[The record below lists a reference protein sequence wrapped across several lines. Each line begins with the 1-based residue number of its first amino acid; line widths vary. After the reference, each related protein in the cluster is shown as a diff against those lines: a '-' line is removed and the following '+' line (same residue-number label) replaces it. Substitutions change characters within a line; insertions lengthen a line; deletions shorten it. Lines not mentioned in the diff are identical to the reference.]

1 MTVYGQ
7 IPGVQ
12 IETTAVGVGDV
23 TVGTESVLTLVGVGA
38 TDASAS
44 TNEPVRLESRS
55 TVVDQF
61 GEGSDVLVAYDQA
74 IANGANPS
82 YIYGIRASTSSSLA
96 TLDTSSGELSEIPIS
111 DKSRIDFNP
120 DSADGTVQFSYETGD
135 DIPVP
140 SNSSTVHLNPA
151 TGAYELD
158 GSGSSP
164 ELDYPVVDWDSAIRA
179 ASDTL
184 DLGQFGVIVPLTEN
198 EQAGTTLQSVLT
210 DMREVELKMAV
221 GMIGAEPNTTVRE
234 EHPGFDTTDI
244 STRFTDDTIFS
255 IAGASLA
262 TRDPTQPGFGT
273 GALGAVAG
281 LFAGTPNTDPVY
293 DTTLAGITELA
304 QQFSRADIGALRD
317 AYFIPLA
324 DSDSIRVADNQ
335 STYDQDADGGW
346 ERDFFHRRVVDL
358 TMITSYRIARRE
370 LGGVLDSDVVD
381 DVQDAVTVELAELV
395 NDGLLQPGQQN
406 ANAYREDSTT
416 IGLDLTIAPFGVA
429 KGADIELSIRQ

>member
-23 TVGTESVLTLVGVGA
+23 TVGTESVLTLVGVGS
-38 TDASAS
+38 DDGVVSA
-44 TNEPVRLESRS
+44 NEPVSLESRS

-61 GEGSDVLVAYDQA
+61 GEDSDVLVAYDQA

-82 YIYGIRASTSSSLA
+82 YIYGIRAETSSSLA
-96 TLDTSSGELSEIPIS
+96 TLDSSSGELSEVPIS
-111 DKSRIDFNP
+111 DKSQIDFNP
-120 DSADGTVQFSYETGD
+120 TESEGEVQFSYETGD

-140 SNSSTVHLNPA
+140 NNSATIHLNPA
-151 TGAYELD
+151 TGEYELD

-184 DLGQFGVIVPLTEN
+184 DLGQFGIIAPLTEN
-198 EQAGTTLQSVLT
+198 EQAGITLQSVLT

-221 GMIGAEPNTTVRE
+221 GIIGAEPNTTVRE

-262 TRDPTQPGFGT
+262 SREPTQPGFGT

-281 LFAGTPNTDPVY
+281 LFAGNPNTDPVY

-304 QQFSRADIGALRD
+304 QQFSRADLNALRD

-335 STYDQDADGGW
+335 STYDQEADGGW

-370 LGGVLDSDVVD
+370 IGGVLDSDVVD

-429 KGADIELSIRQ
+429 KGADIELSIQQ